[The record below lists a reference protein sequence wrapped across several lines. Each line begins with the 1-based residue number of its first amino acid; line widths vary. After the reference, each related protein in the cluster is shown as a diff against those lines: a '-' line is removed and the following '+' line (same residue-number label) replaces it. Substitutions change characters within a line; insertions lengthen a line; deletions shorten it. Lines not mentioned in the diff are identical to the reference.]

1 MKSLKCYLA
10 LLATGLLLASA
21 NTFGG
26 VRVVNCDKGN
36 SLQKALE
43 SAAGSAAALQIQLLG
58 TCYENFDFSRDR
70 VTITGDGNTT
80 IVGGLRLFGSDQVNF
95 ADLNITGPGWGISV
109 FNGRV
114 RFTRVNVVANEDAG
128 VYARH
133 GATLMFRESQIINN
147 QGEAGVFLEH
157 SQLILINSQV
167 NGNWG
172 NGVIASQNSSVSLRN
187 TTVHAN
193 GGSGI
198 HVKMGSAIEA
208 LGSHIWGNGAVGIYM
223 RTGSSGELHDSAVN
237 ANQQQG
243 LEVTGNSTLDVY
255 GGMVG
260 WNGMHGVWV
269 SEHAFL
275 RLIDAAVS
283 YNLGHGLV
291 VGRDGGVILE
301 GGSVISNNTDENF
314 QTVCQGKEASIDVG
328 ESADAGSM
336 ECLDPE
342 F

>member
-1 MKSLKCYLA
+1 MNTLKCCLGI
-10 LLATGLLLASA
+10 LATCFILASA

-26 VRVVNCDKGN
+26 VRVVNCDKGE

-43 SAAGSAAALQIQLLG
+43 SAAGSAAPLEIQLLG
-58 TCYENFDFSRDR
+58 TCHENVEFSRDR

-95 ADLNITGPGWGISV
+95 ADLNITGPGWGIAV
-109 FNGRV
+109 YNGRV
-114 RFTRVNVVANEDAG
+114 RFTRVNVLANEDNG
-128 VYARH
+128 VYGRH
-133 GATLMFRESQIINN
+133 GATLMFRDSQIIDN
-147 QGEAGVFLEH
+147 QGESGVLLEH

-172 NGVIASQNSSVSLRN
+172 TGVTASQNSSVSLRN

-193 GGSGI
+193 AGSGI
-198 HVKMGSAIEA
+198 HVKMGSVIEA
-208 LGSHIWGNGAVGIYM
+208 LGSHIWGNGAVGVYM
-223 RTGSSGELHDSAVN
+223 RTGSSGEVHDSAIN

-243 LEVTGNSTLDVY
+243 LEVSGNSTLDVY

-291 VGRDGGVILE
+291 IGRDGGVILE
-301 GGSVISNNTDENF
+301 GSTVISDNTDENF

-328 ESADAGSM
+328 EVADAGLM
-336 ECLDPE
+336 DCPDPG